1 MVTLRI
7 GAAGFVGA
15 VGGAWAG
22 WDAVADGDVLG
33 SDEDVFDDESQ
44 NALAFVDVDGV
55 GAVVEFG
62 EEGFDVGG
70 EAEVEI
76 AVGLLAVQGAD
87 LVA

>member
-7 GAAGFVGA
+7 GAAGFLRA

-33 SDEDVFDDESQ
+33 PDEDVFDDEPQ
-44 NALAFVDVDGV
+44 DALAFADVDGF

-76 AVGLLAVQGAD
+76 AVGLLAVECAD

>member
-7 GAAGFVGA
+7 AAAGLAGA
-15 VGGAWAG
+15 VGGAWASR
-22 WDAVADGDVLG
+22 DAVADGDVLG
-33 SDEDVFDDESQ
+33 SDEDVFDDEPQDS
-44 NALAFVDVDGV
+44 LAFVDVDGV

-70 EAEVEI
+70 QAEEKV
-76 AVGLLAVQGAD
+76 AVGLLALECVD